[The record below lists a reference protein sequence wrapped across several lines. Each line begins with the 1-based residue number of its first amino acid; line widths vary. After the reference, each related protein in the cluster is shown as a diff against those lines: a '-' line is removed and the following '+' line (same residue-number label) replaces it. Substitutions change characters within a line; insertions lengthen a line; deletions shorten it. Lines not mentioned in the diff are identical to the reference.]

1 MKRSRE
7 VSLEVDLASRG
18 PSVVDLSADGNDPG
32 EGKRILQEIK
42 GTLVEAK
49 SLRDKCDGI
58 LLQAES

>member
-18 PSVVDLSADGNDPG
+18 PSDLSADGNDPG
-32 EGKRILQEIK
+32 EGKRILQEIM